1 MPATWRSRRRKLTII
16 HKSNVLKSDCLFL
29 ETCRAV
35 AARRGVLC
43 EDMLVDAAAYNL
55 VVNPKRFDV
64 LVTTNLFGDILSD
77 EAAGVIGSLG
87 LCASANLG
95 VSHALFEPIHGS
107 APGYRGKG
115 HRQSRGSHQKRG
127 HDDGVAGRA
136 GEGAPDRSGGAK
148 GAGRAER
155 ARRIWAGTVGR
166 RM

>member
-1 MPATWRSRRRKLTII
+1 MQRRPATWRCARRKLTII
-16 HKSNVLKSDCLFL
+16 HKSNVLRSDRLFL

-95 VSHALFEPIHGS
+95 VISCPFRAHSRQRAR
-107 APGYRGKG
+107 YRGKG
-115 HRQSRGSHQKRG
+115 HRQSRGGHQKRG
-127 HDDGVAGRA
+127 HDDAVAGRA
-136 GEGAPDRSGGAK
+136 GKGAAYRGGGAK
-148 GAGRAER
+148 GSGLRGKDAGP
-155 ARRIWAGTVGR
+155 GR
-166 RM
+166 VL